1 MFPSARLPAYIS
13 AMDLRSLRPLAAL
26 ALAGAVV
33 AGCGGGGGNV
43 EPENILVPHV
53 EVGQVAVKSLGLTGG
68 HLSIKLVIVN
78 PNEFSLPGTGI
89 GGTLYLGGVQFG
101 DLDLNEGYV
110 LHQED
115 TTRVTV
121 PLTFQWTS
129 VGLAARGILGYG
141 SVDYTARGTLYVLS
155 PKGRHVGLP
164 FSASGSVPIVQAL
177 SGASH

>member
-1 MFPSARLPAYIS
+1 MLPRSLRLPA
-13 AMDLRSLRPLAAL
+13 AL
-26 ALAGAVV
+26 AITGAIV
-33 AGCGGGGGNV
+33 AGCGGGGGGNV
-43 EPENILVPHV
+43 EPENILIPHV
-53 EVGQVAVKSLGLTGG
+53 EVGQVAVKSLGLQGG
-68 HLSIKLVIVN
+68 HLAATLVVVN

-101 DLDLNEGYV
+101 ALDLNEGYV

-121 PLTFQWTS
+121 PVTFQWTS
-129 VGLAARGILGYG
+129 VGYAARGILGYG

-155 PKGRHVGLP
+155 PKGRHFSLP

>member
-1 MFPSARLPAYIS
+1 
-13 AMDLRSLRPLAAL
+13 MDLRSLRPLAAL